1 MHALTQ
7 TYDHSV
13 VMPIWLVLTCEVP
26 GKNWKNNIQFLGHFK
41 GQTKINFDCYTNRHL
56 HLCEQRSVN
65 VCTLIKKLL
74 RLYRLEVLELTNEI
88 HNCFSDL
95 WLKFFWRTGLLAPSH
110 CYKYFCN
117 QGQLQFF
124 FSERNK
130 TRLQRITKNKFAT

>member
-1 MHALTQ
+1 
-7 TYDHSV
+7 
-13 VMPIWLVLTCEVP
+13 MPIWLVLTCEEPV
-26 GKNWKNNIQFLGHFK
+26 KNWKNNIQCLGHFK
-41 GQTKINFDCYTNRHL
+41 GQTKINFDCNTNRHL

-88 HNCFSDL
+88 QNCFSDL

-124 FSERNK
+124 FEKETKRDCK
-130 TRLQRITKNKFAT
+130 ELQKINLQHK